1 MRKVIN
7 FDDNLVEAMQA
18 GDESALEMVIDKYT
32 AYVGTVVWNIIGS
45 SLSQDDAKEII
56 SDVFYTLWK
65 NRSKVNQGKLKAY
78 LGSISR
84 SRAVDALRRSRLDI
98 SLDDDLI
105 EILISGPEDNTVKA
119 EEYAALRKALNDMPE
134 PDHTN
139 FVKHYY
145 FYQKTNEIADQLGL
159 NVNTVKA
166 KLRRGR
172 EKLRKALTEGG
183 FFIG

>member
-7 FDDNLVEAMQA
+7 FDDTLVEAMQG
-18 GDESALEMVIDKYT
+18 GDESALGMVIDKYT
-32 AYVGTVVWNIIGS
+32 SYVGTIVWNIIGR
-45 SLSQDDAKEII
+45 SLTQDDAKEII

-65 NRSKVNQGKLKAY
+65 NCSKVNQGKLKAY

-84 SRAVDALRRSRLDI
+84 SKAVDALRQSKQDI

-105 EILISGPEDNTVKA
+105 EISIPGPEDNTVKA
-119 EEYAALRKALNDMPE
+119 EEYAALRKALSDMPE
-134 PDHTN
+134 PDYTI
-139 FVKHYY
+139 FVRHYY
-145 FYQKTNEIADQLGL
+145 FYQKTNVIAEQLGL

-172 EKLRKALTEGG
+172 DKLRKALTEGG